1 VGARRPVSRRRRPP
15 VAEQRE
21 ASFRASEAWTGGP
34 AASNV
39 RAAAAP
45 AIPDPA
51 LGSAIRLR
59 RRARGETL
67 ESLAFS
73 TGLSAKTIGSI
84 ELAKSN
90 PTWFN
95 VKKIATALELS
106 LVELAQAVE
115 GRAEGVAG

>member
-1 VGARRPVSRRRRPP
+1 V
-15 VAEQRE
+15 
-21 ASFRASEAWTGGP
+21 
-34 AASNV
+34 
-39 RAAAAP
+39 AAP
-45 AIPDPA
+45 ATPDPA